1 MAENG
6 PQAPP
11 KRDQPEKDSEALH
24 HVDPAKVPDLTHDV
38 DESVAG
44 VQGAPS
50 RDQADDEPSA
60 PKTIGGPPDKPAP
73 DSGEIEWAGQV
84 VKKPPS
90 PSS

>member
-6 PQAPP
+6 PRAPS
-11 KRDQPEKDSEALH
+11 KDDQPEKDGEALSH
-24 HVDPAKVPDLTHDV
+24 ADPAKVPDLTRDV

-44 VQGAPS
+44 IQGTPP
-50 RDQADDEPSA
+50 RDQSGDEPAA